1 MNSPV
6 YGTCTWAHRHTHTRL
21 SNHPLNPFSH
31 VFWNISPTSI
41 YFKNQRFCANLF
53 GRAKASLFTIEEI
66 WNKQPCPQPPLAPSN
81 QLPVEHKYAQWKTN
95 KQTKKKT
102 QTMEPSL
109 RGKQQKL
116 LFAKAQSWRDFFF
129 FLNEQRH
136 TAPWE
141 QRGSQEPLG
150 HGATSLT
157 SLAKGKSCFN
167 CPSLFFHSS
176 L

>member
-81 QLPVEHKYAQWKTN
+81 QLTVEHKYAQWKTN
-95 KQTKKKT
+95 KQTKKNSNHGAIT
-102 QTMEPSL
+102 SGEAT
-109 RGKQQKL
+109 
-116 LFAKAQSWRDFFF
+116 KAFICKGPELERFFF
-129 FLNEQRH
+129 FFKWAKTHCSLGTERKPG
-136 TAPWE
+136 APGT
-141 QRGSQEPLG
+141 RGHFPYLPGERKKL
-150 HGATSLT
+150 L
-157 SLAKGKSCFN
+157 
-167 CPSLFFHSS
+167 
-176 L
+176 

>member
-1 MNSPV
+1 MVNV
-6 YGTCTWAHRHTHTRL
+6 HGHTDTHTQTHTRL
-21 SNHPLNPFSH
+21 SNHMLNPFSH

-41 YFKNQRFCANLF
+41 YFKNQCFCANLF

-66 WNKQPCPQPPLAPSN
+66 WNKQPCPSPLWLLQTNYQLSTNMPSEK
-81 QLPVEHKYAQWKTN
+81 QIN
-95 KQTKKKT
+95 KQKKNLKPGSHHFGGSNKSFYL
-102 QTMEPSL
+102 QRPRAGEI
-109 RGKQQKL
+109 
-116 LFAKAQSWRDFFF
+116 FFFF

-157 SLAKGKSCFN
+157 SLAKGKSRFN

>member
-1 MNSPV
+1 MVNV
-6 YGTCTWAHRHTHTRL
+6 HGHTDTHTQTHTRL

-95 KQTKKKT
+95 KQTKKN
-102 QTMEPSL
+102 SN
-109 RGKQQKL
+109 RG
-116 LFAKAQSWRDFFF
+116 AITSGEATKAFICKGPELERFFFF

-157 SLAKGKSCFN
+157 SLAKGKSRFN